1 MFAKRYP
8 PAQWKGDGQSGGT
21 YIPDVGTSGFL
32 PRIVFHTTETKT
44 LPGYDGGSK
53 APHLTYDPKNRAW
66 YQHTN
71 LTNASRALR
80 NEAGGVQTNRDGALQ
95 VEIICYSAESI
106 AKSVSGLPASEL
118 TDEALS
124 DLGAFVWWAFEEW
137 GVPLELHPLTMKY
150 TDSRAYGTQSASRM
164 PSKDW
169 DHRTSSIGTWGICA
183 HRNVP
188 ENKHWDTG
196 KLNIPRILEHA
207 KGHSVASAFTDVPED
222 HPFHDDIQWA
232 FETGIS
238 TGYTGG
244 RAGQYGPDDPVTR
257 AQMAAFL
264 RRALSDADTVKG
276 LKRGLRGVKFEG

>member
-1 MFAKRYP
+1 MYDKRYP
-8 PAQWKGDGQSGGT
+8 PAQWKGDGQSGGAYT
-21 YIPDVGTSGFL
+21 PAIGTPGFAA
-32 PRIVFHTTETKT
+32 RVVFHTTETKT
-44 LPGYDGGSK
+44 LPGYGGGAV
-53 APHLTYDPKNRAW
+53 APHLTYDPKSRTW
-66 YQHTN
+66 YQHTY
-71 LTNASRALR
+71 LTNASRALL
-80 NEAGGVQTNRDGALQ
+80 NVSGGVQTNRDGALQ
-95 VEIICYSAESI
+95 VEIICYSDEST
-106 AKSVSGLPASEL
+106 ADKVKGLRASDL
-118 TDEALS
+118 SDEALA
-124 DLGAFVWWAFEEW
+124 DLGAFVWWAFENW
-137 GVPLELHPLTMKY
+137 SVPLALHPLTMKY
-150 TDSRAYGTQSASRM
+150 TDSKAFGAGAASRM
-164 PSKDW
+164 SFKDW
-169 DHRTSSIGTWGICA
+169 DHRTSSEGPWGICA
-183 HRNVP
+183 HRTVP